1 MILIGFTGLPGF
13 YQNSSKTV
21 IDELIDYE
29 LESSDNLEINGIN
42 DDDLLGNNKDR
53 DLYAFDDDA
62 FGDLQSENLPDFFT
76 KSNNSFN
83 EETFDI
89 INSIENVSL
98 STNKGILLIYNIG

>member
-1 MILIGFTGLPGF
+1 MFLGFTGLPAF
-13 YQNSSKTV
+13 FQNSSKTV

-29 LESSDNLEINGIN
+29 LESSGQIETNGFN
-42 DDDLLGNNKDR
+42 DIDLLDNTK
-53 DLYAFDDDA
+53 DLYAFDEDA
-62 FGDLQSENLPDFFT
+62 FGDLQTENLPDFFT